1 MRELRAAAH
10 ILWDGKENVRV
21 VEEGAEDKG
30 KNDKPAP
37 AREHP
42 NGETGRE
49 K

>member
-1 MRELRAAAH
+1 MQELRAAAH
-10 ILWDGKENVRV
+10 ILWDGKENARV